1 MVMDSGQRFYAIAV
15 LVVLSVFAL
24 TIYVSQLFLSTIFFS
39 VIIMFILMPLY
50 KGIYRVTKRSVFASM
65 ATLSLVFVGIF
76 IIILSVANLLASEI
90 MDPKISQD
98 LAGLS
103 ISSISTDMDIWMKLN
118 LPAYAAPMLGFLGN
132 IPSKISSSLL
142 PAVQGWMGDFASS
155 LPVLF
160 SQLLVV
166 IFLTYYVLI
175 DGKHFLDYA
184 VEFVPES
191 RKPAVVHFLIE
202 INDIYTSL
210 FSVYFVTSMLS
221 GVIAAV
227 GFFIMGIGYPFTLGA
242 VIAIATLVPLIGS
255 PIIFI
260 PLAIYYAL
268 TKKLLMSIIIIVFGI
283 VFLMIIPENV
293 IRPGLARK
301 RAKINPILTVLAYTA
316 PVFQVGPMGV
326 IIGPAL
332 YGFLLAAYR
341 TAVWHRESSRET
353 GLSSISVDK
362 VGMSTID
369 GIAALK

>member
-1 MVMDSGQRFYAIAV
+1 ISHD
-15 LVVLSVFAL
+15 
-24 TIYVSQLFLSTIFFS
+24 
-39 VIIMFILMPLY
+39 
-50 KGIYRVTKRSVFASM
+50 
-65 ATLSLVFVGIF
+65 
-76 IIILSVANLLASEI
+76 LAS
-90 MDPKISQD
+90 
-98 LAGLS
+98 LS
-103 ISSISTDMDIWMKLN
+103 ISSISTDLDVWMKSN
-118 LPAYAAPMLGFLGN
+118 LPASAAPLLSFIGSFTA
-132 IPSKISSSLL
+132 KISSSLL
-142 PAVQGWMGDFASS
+142 PMLQGWMGDFATS

-175 DGKHFLDYA
+175 DGKHFLDNA

-191 RKPAVVHFLIE
+191 RKPAVVYFLKE
-202 INDIYTSL
+202 INGIYTSL

-227 GFFIMGIGYPFTLGA
+227 GFFLMGIGYPFTLGA
-242 VIAIATLVPLIGS
+242 IVAIATLAPLIGS

-268 TKKLLMSIIIIVFGI
+268 MKNLLMSIIIMVFGI

-301 RAKINPILTVLAYTA
+301 RSKINPILTVLAYTA

-341 TAVWHRESSRET
+341 TAVWNREGSREI
-353 GLSSISVDK
+353 GQGSISVDQGGIGT
-362 VGMSTID
+362 VD
-369 GIAALK
+369 AIAALK